1 MVTIFFV
8 FYSREK
14 NLMRLPSRENNENL
28 RRISKMFERDSKHIN
43 TSQDE

>member
-1 MVTIFFV
+1 MITIFF

-14 NLMRLPSRENNENL
+14 NLRRLPSRESNENL
-28 RRISKMFERDSKHIN
+28 RRVSKVCERDSKHIN